1 MTTFD
6 PSYRRSFHRTLA
18 NALRETLKP
27 PKKAHVA
34 KKYKVAFRAN
44 PQHRSQYWIIGIV
57 LALNVIGLAMILS
70 AGSVVAT
77 YEGQNTWFYFQQQG
91 IYFLMG
97 LLAMAVISKIDYR
110 RWGHQIKF
118 LLGVTFFLL
127 FLVHVPGFGVN
138 ANGATRWVRIPE
150 TGITF
155 QPSELLKLTILIY
168 TAKLLA
174 DRQSEL
180 SEPRTFNAPVIIF
193 VAAALL
199 VMKQPDLGT
208 VIIIGA
214 LMVIVMFLGG
224 LPVLRLAGLVTA
236 GAAVTLAVSMS
247 ADYRRARLLSFLQP
261 DSDPLNTGYQTFQS
275 LVGIASGGWMG
286 VGPGASRAKWG
297 FLPYAHT
304 DFIYTVIAEE
314 MGFIGAITVLM
325 LFIGLA
331 VFGIRAALRCD
342 DKFGSLLGIGISMWF
357 LLQAFINVGT
367 VIGVLP
373 VTGIP
378 LPFVSFGG
386 TSLLVGMA
394 AVGMI
399 LNIDRQGQ
407 NE

>member
-1 MTTFD
+1 MTAVG
-6 PSYRRSFHRTLA
+6 PSYRQPFHRNLLA
-18 NALRETLKP
+18 AIRETLRP
-27 PKKAHVA
+27 PKQSMTRTRRQVSRPAGFK
-34 KKYKVAFRAN
+34 
-44 PQHRSQYWIIGIV
+44 SQYWIIGIV
-57 LALNVIGLAMILS
+57 LALNIIGLAMILS

-77 YEGQNTWFYFQQQG
+77 YEGQSTWFYFQRQG
-91 IYFLMG
+91 IWFLLG
-97 LLAMAVISKIDYR
+97 VLAMAVTSKMDYRIIGSKI
-110 RWGHQIKF
+110 KV
-118 LLGVTFFLL
+118 LLAVTFFFLV
-127 FLVHVPGFGVN
+127 LVHVPGFGVN
-138 ANGATRWVRIPE
+138 ANGATRWVSIF
-150 TGITF
+150 GISF
-155 QPSELLKLTILIY
+155 QPSELLKLSILIY

-180 SEPRTFNAPVIIF
+180 SEQRTFNAPVIIF

-208 VIIIGA
+208 VIIVGA

-224 LPVLRLAGLVTA
+224 LPVLRLAGLVTV
-236 GAAVTLAVSMS
+236 GAALTLAVSM
-247 ADYRRARLLSFLQP
+247 AAEYRRARLFAFLHA

-314 MGFIGAITVLM
+314 MGFVGAITVLA

-331 VFGIRAALRCD
+331 AFGIRAALRCD
-342 DKFGSLLGIGISMWF
+342 DRFGMLLAAGISMWF
-357 LLQAFINVGT
+357 LLQAFINIGT

-394 AVGMI
+394 AVGI
-399 LNIDRQGQ
+399 LLNIDRQG
-407 NE
+407 NR

>member
-1 MTTFD
+1 
-6 PSYRRSFHRTLA
+6 
-18 NALRETLKP
+18 
-27 PKKAHVA
+27 
-34 KKYKVAFRAN
+34 
-44 PQHRSQYWIIGIV
+44 
-57 LALNVIGLAMILS
+57 MILS

>member
-18 NALRETLKP
+18 NALRETLKS
-27 PKKAHVA
+27 PKKADVA
-34 KKYKVAFRAN
+34 KRSKVAFRAN
-44 PQHRSQYWIIGIV
+44 PQHRSQYWIFSIV

-97 LLAMAVISKIDYR
+97 LLAMAIISKIDYR

-224 LPVLRLAGLVTA
+224 LPVLRLAGLVTV

-261 DSDPLNTGYQTFQS
+261 DNDPLNTGYQTFQS

>member
-1 MTTFD
+1 MTTID

-18 NALRETLKP
+18 NALRETLRP
-27 PKKAHVA
+27 PKQPAVRKRRMVVA
-34 KKYKVAFRAN
+34 SPN
-44 PQHRSQYWIIGIV
+44 TGLRSQYWIIGIV

-77 YEGQNTWFYFQQQG
+77 YEGQNTWFYFQRQG
-91 IYFLMG
+91 IWFLLG
-97 LLAMAVISKIDYR
+97 LFAMLIISKIDYR

-118 LLGVTFFLL
+118 LLGATFFLL

-138 ANGATRWVRIPE
+138 ANGATRWVSLF
-150 TGITF
+150 GITF

-208 VIIIGA
+208 VIIVGA

-224 LPVLRLAGLVTA
+224 LPVLRLAGLVTV
-236 GAAVTLAVSMS
+236 GAAITLAVSMS
-247 ADYRRARLLSFLQP
+247 ADYRRARLLSFLHP

-314 MGFIGAITVLM
+314 MGFVGAVTVLM

-331 VFGIRAALRCD
+331 VFGIRAALKCD
-342 DKFGSLLGIGISMWF
+342 DKFGSLLAVGISMWF

-394 AVGMI
+394 AVGII
-399 LNIDRQGQ
+399 LNIDRQGH

>member
-34 KKYKVAFRAN
+34 KRHKVAFRAN

>member
-1 MTTFD
+1 M
-6 PSYRRSFHRTLA
+6 
-18 NALRETLKP
+18 
-27 PKKAHVA
+27 V
-34 KKYKVAFRAN
+34 N
-44 PQHRSQYWIIGIV
+44 PQFRSQYWIIGIV
-57 LALNVIGLAMILS
+57 VALNLIGLAMILS

-77 YEGQNTWFYFQQQG
+77 YEGQNTWHYFQHQG
-91 IYFLMG
+91 ICFLMG
-97 LLAMAVISKIDYR
+97 LIAMAIISRIDYR
-110 RWGHQIKF
+110 RWGHQIKI
-118 LLGVTFFLL
+118 LLGATFFLL
-127 FLVHVPGFGVN
+127 FLVHVPGRGVN
-138 ANGATRWVRIPE
+138 ANGATRWVDL
-150 TGITF
+150 GVFTF
-155 QPSELLKLTILIY
+155 QPSELLKLTVLIY
-168 TAKLLA
+168 TSKLLA

-208 VIIIGA
+208 VIIVGA

-224 LPVLRLAGLVTA
+224 LPVLRLAGLVTV
-236 GAAVTLAVSMS
+236 GAAITLAVSMS
-247 ADYRRARLLSFLQP
+247 ADYRRARLLSFLHP

-314 MGFIGAITVLM
+314 MGFVGAIAVLM

-331 VFGIRAALRCD
+331 VFGIRAALRCG
-342 DKFGSLLGIGISMWF
+342 DKFGSLLAIGISMWF

-394 AVGMI
+394 AVGII
-399 LNIDRQGQ
+399 LNIDRQGH

>member
-6 PSYRRSFHRTLA
+6 PSYRRPFHRTLA
-18 NALRETLKP
+18 NALRETLRP
-27 PKKAHVA
+27 PKQTHAR
-34 KKYKVAFRAN
+34 KKSKIAFRVN
-44 PQHRSQYWIIGIV
+44 PQFRSQYWIIGIV

-77 YEGQNTWFYFQQQG
+77 YEGQNTWHYFQRQG
-91 IYFLMG
+91 IWFLMG
-97 LLAMAVISKIDYR
+97 LLAMAIISRIDFR

-138 ANGATRWVRIPE
+138 ANGATRWVDIF
-150 TGITF
+150 GITF

-168 TAKLLA
+168 TSKLLA

-208 VIIIGA
+208 VIIVGA

-224 LPVLRLAGLVTA
+224 LPVLRLAGLVTV

-331 VFGIRAALRCD
+331 AFGIRAALRCD
-342 DKFGSLLGIGISMWF
+342 DKFGSLLAIGVSMWF

>member
-27 PKKAHVA
+27 PKKAHVS
-34 KKYKVAFRAN
+34 KKHKVAFRAN

>member
-1 MTTFD
+1 MTTID

-18 NALRETLKP
+18 SALKETLRP
-27 PKKAHVA
+27 PKKPAT
-34 KKYKVAFRAN
+34 KNRRKVTAVRS
-44 PQHRSQYWIIGIV
+44 PQLKSQYWIIGIV

-70 AGSVVAT
+70 AGSVTAT
-77 YEGQNTWFYFQQQG
+77 YDGLNTWHYFQRQG
-91 IYFLMG
+91 IWFLLG
-97 LLAMAVISKIDYR
+97 FAAMVVTSKVDYR
-110 RWGHQIKF
+110 RWGLQIRYLLAATF
-118 LLGVTFFLL
+118 LLL
-127 FLVHVPGFGVN
+127 FLVHIPGFGVN
-138 ANGATRWVRIPE
+138 ANGATRWVKLF
-150 TGITF
+150 GIQF
-155 QPSELLKLTILIY
+155 QPSELLKLAILIY

-174 DRQSEL
+174 DQQSKL
-180 SEPRTFNAPVIIF
+180 SESRTFNAPVIIYF
-193 VAAALL
+193 AAALL

-208 VIIIGA
+208 VIVVGA

-224 LPVLRLAGLVTA
+224 LPVLRLAGLVTV
-236 GAAVTLAVSMS
+236 GAALTLAVSMS
-247 ADYRRARLLSFLQP
+247 ADYRRARVLSFLHP
-261 DSDPLNTGYQTFQS
+261 DSDPSNTGYQTLQS
-275 LVGIASGGWMG
+275 LVGVASGGWMG

-314 MGFIGAITVLM
+314 MGFVGAITVLM

-331 VFGIRAALRCD
+331 AFGIRAALRCD
-342 DKFGSLLGIGISMWF
+342 DKFGSLLATGISMWF

-386 TSLLVGMA
+386 TSLLVGMV
-394 AVGMI
+394 AVGII
-399 LNIDRQGQ
+399 LNIDRQGH

>member
-1 MTTFD
+1 MTAVG
-6 PSYRRSFHRTLA
+6 PSYRQPFHRNLF
-18 NALRETLKP
+18 NAVRETLRP
-27 PKKAHVA
+27 PKQSMARTRRQVSRPA
-34 KKYKVAFRAN
+34 GL
-44 PQHRSQYWIIGIV
+44 RSQHWIIGIV
-57 LALNVIGLAMILS
+57 VALNTIGLAMILS

-77 YEGQNTWFYFQQQG
+77 YEGQSTWFYFQRQG
-91 IYFLMG
+91 IWFLLG
-97 LLAMAVISKIDYR
+97 VLAMAVTSKIDYHII
-110 RWGHQIKF
+110 GSKIKV
-118 LLGVTFFLL
+118 LLAATFFFLV
-127 FLVHVPGFGVN
+127 LVHVPGFGVN
-138 ANGATRWVRIPE
+138 ANGATRWVSIF
-150 TGITF
+150 GISF
-155 QPSELLKLTILIY
+155 QPSELLKLSILIY

-208 VIIIGA
+208 VIIVGA

-224 LPVLRLAGLVTA
+224 LPVLRLAGLVTV
-236 GAAVTLAVSMS
+236 GAALTLAVSM
-247 ADYRRARLLSFLQP
+247 AAEYRRERVFAFLNA

-297 FLPYAHT
+297 FLPFAHT

-314 MGFIGAITVLM
+314 MGFVGAVTVLA

-331 VFGIRAALRCD
+331 AFGIRAALRCD
-342 DKFGSLLGIGISMWF
+342 DKFGLLLAAGISMWF
-357 LLQAFINVGT
+357 LLQAFINIGT

-386 TSLLVGMA
+386 TSLLVGMV
-394 AVGMI
+394 AVGI
-399 LNIDRQGQ
+399 LLNIDRQGRR
-407 NE
+407 

>member
-1 MTTFD
+1 MTTIG
-6 PSYRRSFHRTLA
+6 PSYRRGFRHSLVS
-18 NALRETLKP
+18 ALRETLRP
-27 PKKAHVA
+27 PKQAVTKIRRKETPVRNAG
-34 KKYKVAFRAN
+34 F
-44 PQHRSQYWIIGIV
+44 RSQYWIIGIV
-57 LALNVIGLAMILS
+57 LALNLIGLAMVLS

-77 YEGQNTWFYFQQQG
+77 YNGQNTWFYFQRQG
-91 IYFLMG
+91 IWFLLG
-97 LLAMAVISKIDYR
+97 LFAMAVISRIDYR
-110 RWGHQIKF
+110 RWGHQIRI
-118 LLGVTFFLL
+118 LLAATFFLL

-138 ANGATRWVRIPE
+138 ANGATRWVSFF
-150 TGITF
+150 GITF
-155 QPSELLKLTILIY
+155 QPSEFLKLTILIY
-168 TAKLLA
+168 TAKLLS

-208 VIIIGA
+208 VIIVGA

-224 LPVLRLAGLVTA
+224 LPVLRLAGLVSV
-236 GAAVTLAVSMS
+236 GAALTLAVSMA
-247 ADYRRARLLSFLQP
+247 ADYRRARLLSFLHP

-275 LVGIASGGWMG
+275 LVGIAGGGWMG

-314 MGFIGAITVLM
+314 MGFVGAVTVLM

-331 VFGIRAALRCD
+331 FFGIRAALKCD
-342 DKFGSLLGIGISMWF
+342 DKFGTLLAAGISMWF
-357 LLQAFINVGT
+357 LLQAFINIGT

-394 AVGMI
+394 AVGII
-399 LNIDRQGQ
+399 LNVDRQGH